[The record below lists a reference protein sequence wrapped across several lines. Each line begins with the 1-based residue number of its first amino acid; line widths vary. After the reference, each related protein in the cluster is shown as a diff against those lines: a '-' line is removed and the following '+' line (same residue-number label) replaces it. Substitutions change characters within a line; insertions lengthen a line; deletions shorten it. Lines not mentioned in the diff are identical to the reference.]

1 MEKSIFI
8 GLIQNIAV
16 LLAFSMVYDYLWAKN
31 EDIRTTPGKILTGFM
46 LGLIGIFLMFTPWTL
61 SPGIV
66 FDTRSIMLAISGL
79 FFGGIPTLIAMII
92 TATYR
97 IYMGGAGMWMGIAVI
112 FSSGIIGLLWRRFFP
127 PKKIKK
133 PIINLLLL
141 GLAVHLVMML
151 CTLLL
156 PKESIATTLQS
167 IWLTLLIIYTPGTML
182 LGLLMLKRWSVWQ
195 IQKDKE
201 ESEEKYRILV
211 ETAGEGILVTQ
222 DGYIRFANK
231 KIVEML
237 KTSEEKIK
245 RRPFIDFVH
254 PEDREFVMKRYK
266 SRISGKKTPTN
277 YSFRVMVGT
286 DTVKWVKINSVVIEW
301 ENKPATLNFIDDVT
315 ALKETE
321 RQLIIAKEKAE
332 ESNRLKSIFLAN
344 MSHEIR
350 TPMNAIIGFSNLLG
364 KNELSDSERKKFL
377 HMIRTAGSSL
387 LQIINDII
395 DISKLEAHQLA
406 INPNPCKLYDI
417 FIQSIKAYNNSP
429 LLNEKS
435 ELKLLLSFPE
445 AHMSLWVNI
454 DQHRL
459 QQIINNLLDNA
470 IKYTPKGTIKL
481 GCAIT
486 ENMNGPILIACVK
499 DTGPGIPEE
508 KYDMIFERFRQ
519 VEEDHYRQ
527 GTGLGLS
534 ISKGIV
540 ELLGGKIWFEPNP
553 DKGSIFYFSIPLDEA
568 DKPAEI
574 SVGNKTVMPD
584 FSGKHILIAEDD
596 MASFYLLKEFLRDVN
611 AEISYAED
619 GEKLMDMLK
628 DHNSDILLLDINLPK
643 KDGYACLEEIKA
655 KGYKTKIIAQTAY
668 AMRNEKEHFLE
679 LGCKGYISK
688 PIDQEELFREIS
700 KVLKDK

>member
-16 LLAFSMVYDYLWAKN
+16 LLTFSMGYDYLWAKN
-31 EDIRTTPGKILTGFM
+31 EDIKTVPGKILAGFI
-46 LGLIGIFLMFTPWTL
+46 LGFIGIFLMFTPWTL

-92 TATYR
+92 TAAYR
-97 IYMGGAGMWMGIAVI
+97 LYMGGGGMWMGIAVI
-112 FSSGIIGLLWRRFFP
+112 FSSGIIGLLWRHFFP
-127 PKKIKK
+127 PRKIKK
-133 PIINLLLL
+133 PMINLLIL
-141 GLAVHLVMML
+141 GLIVHLVMML
-151 CTLLL
+151 CTLFL

-182 LGLLMLKRWSVWQ
+182 LGLLMLKRWSIWQ

-211 ETAGEGILVTQ
+211 ETAGEAILVVQ
-222 DGYIRFANK
+222 GGYICFANK
-231 KIVEML
+231 KIIEIL
-237 KTSEEKIK
+237 KISEEEIK
-245 RRPFIDFVH
+245 RHTFIDFVH
-254 PEDREFVMKRYK
+254 PEDRKFVIQRYK
-266 SRISGKKTPTN
+266 DRISGKDVPTN
-277 YSFRVMVGT
+277 YPFRIMVGV
-286 DTVKWVKINSVVIEW
+286 DTVRWVRINSVVIEW
-301 ENKPATLNFIDDVT
+301 ENKPATLNFLDDIT
-315 ALKETE
+315 TLKETE

-332 ESNRLKSIFLAN
+332 ESDRLKSIFLAN

-377 HMIRTAGSSL
+377 HMIRTAGNSL

-395 DISKLEAHQLA
+395 DVSKLEAHQLA
-406 INPNPCKLYDI
+406 INPTSCKLYDI
-417 FIQSIKAYNNSP
+417 FTQSIRVYNNSS
-429 LLNEKS
+429 LLNEKP

-445 AHMSLWVNI
+445 AYTSMRINA
-454 DQHRL
+454 DQYRV

-470 IKYTPKGTIKL
+470 IKYTTKGVIEL
-481 GCAIT
+481 GCTIT
-486 ENMNGPILIACVK
+486 ENADDHILIAYVK
-499 DTGPGIPEE
+499 DTGPGIPKE
-508 KYDMIFERFRQ
+508 KYNMIFERFRQ

-540 ELLGGKIWFEPNP
+540 ELLGGNIWFEPNP
-553 DKGSIFYFSIPLDEA
+553 DKGSIFYFSIPLDEV

-574 SVGNKTVMPD
+574 SVGNKTVIPD
-584 FSGKHILIAEDD
+584 LSGKHILIAEDD
-596 MASFYLLKEFLRDVN
+596 MASFYLLKEFLRNVK
-611 AEISYAED
+611 AEISHAED
-619 GEKLMDMLK
+619 GEKLMNILK
-628 DHNSDILLLDINLPK
+628 DHDPDILLLDINLPE
-643 KDGYACLEEIKA
+643 KDGYACLEEIKG
-655 KGYKTKIIAQTAY
+655 KRYKTKIIAQTAY

-679 LGCKGYISK
+679 LGCEGYISK
-688 PIDQEELFREIS
+688 PINQEELFREINE
-700 KVLKDK
+700 VLENK